1 MDVPKIKLPV
11 PIMTRHLNK
20 KLDVF
25 TKYDVIKKWE
35 GTPLVST
42 LFNLYLFNKYKHS
55 CLLNVKEHLG
65 VFLYIPEITNKNIYE
80 TYINRLFTQAKQ
92 LVDCI
97 RNGSSIIV
105 IPLTLQFVSSGH
117 ANILIYRK
125 KDNVIEHFEPHGST
139 YKATYFNNENR
150 DKTYIL
156 INKRLDQFIKFI
168 NDELAIHNHAPV
180 KLIPAN
186 EVCPRTLGLQS
197 IEERSSIK
205 KKNIESPGYCAVWS
219 MFFTELVL
227 KNPEY
232 SSNELLSIIFRILD
246 QMSTEGESNYLRR
259 VVTGYVN
266 LIYEKIDKYYGF
278 ILGNKKDVLE
288 NLFNITDDHILKL
301 ISNKYMMIIEYQ
313 QQLYENPGLSKEQ
326 FIENL
331 LKKQKKENDPFEKK
345 VIDDI
350 LTTLD
355 KVETILHPSPIS
367 PLKSAKK
374 SCPPGKILNPH
385 TQRCVKVDPPVEKSV
400 VEKSVVEKS
409 VVEKSVVEKPV
420 VEKSVVEKPVEKPC
434 PPGKERHPQ
443 TKRCRNIVA
452 EKPVEKSLVTGK
464 PCPPG
469 KERHPQTKRCRN
481 IVVVEKPLE
490 KSVVTEKP
498 CPPGKER
505 HPQTKR
511 CRNIV
516 TAKPVEK
523 PVKKPCPP
531 GKERNPHTK
540 RCRNII

>member
-35 GTPLVST
+35 GKRLVTS
-42 LFNLYLFNKYKHS
+42 LFYLYLFNKYKTS
-55 CLLNVKEHLG
+55 CLPLVKNNLAVLLH
-65 VFLYIPEITNKNIYE
+65 IPEITNKNTYE
-80 TYINRLFTQAKQ
+80 TYKTRLFTQVKQ
-92 LVDCI
+92 VVDCI
-97 RNGSSIIV
+97 RKCSSVIV
-105 IPLTLQFVSSGH
+105 IPLSIDTQNGGH
-117 ANILIYRK
+117 ANLLIYRK
-125 KDNVIEHFEPHGST
+125 KDNVIEHFEPHGRT
-139 YKATYFNNENR
+139 YNASYFNTNS
-150 DKTYIL
+150 DKSYVL

-168 NDELAIHNHAPV
+168 NDELAIHNHSPV
-180 KLIPAN
+180 KLIPSN
-186 EVCPRTLGLQS
+186 EVCPHTHGLQY
-197 IEERSSIK
+197 IEERSSMK
-205 KKNIESPGYCAVWS
+205 KKDIEGPGYCAVWS

-232 SSNELLSIIFRILD
+232 SSNELLSIIYRILD
-246 QMSTEGESNYLRR
+246 KMSTEGESNYLRR

-266 LIYEKIDKYYGF
+266 LIYEKIEKYYGF
-278 ILGNKKDVLE
+278 ILDNKKDVLE
-288 NLFNITDDHILKL
+288 NIFNTTDERILNM
-301 ISNKYMMIIEYQ
+301 IANKYMMIIEYQ

-345 VIDDI
+345 TIEDI

-385 TQRCVKVDPPVEKSV
+385 TQRCVKVDPPVGKP
-400 VEKSVVEKS
+400 
-409 VVEKSVVEKPV
+409 VVEKPV
-420 VEKSVVEKPVEKPC
+420 GKPVVEKPV
-434 PPGKERHPQ
+434 
-443 TKRCRNIVA
+443 
-452 EKPVEKSLVTGK
+452 GK

-481 IVVVEKPLE
+481 IVVVEKP
-490 KSVVTEKP
+490 VVTEKP

-505 HPQTKR
+505 NPQTKR
-511 CRNIV
+511 CRNI
-516 TAKPVEK
+516 
-523 PVKKPCPP
+523 
-531 GKERNPHTK
+531 K
-540 RCRNII
+540 RG